1 MEIGRMGTGG
11 SVGIL
16 VDTNILMYV
25 YDKVDPFNR
34 IIEYF
39 EYKPIFYIHKL
50 VLQELD
56 ILSRKY
62 KNSTKMESRISLAR
76 QYLEVYRSWWKLVD
90 IHSNL
95 PTDEAL
101 IATARDLGLI
111 LFTNDEELRRK
122 ALEHNVE
129 IIFMGRQGKIIK
141 SFRTI

>member
-1 MEIGRMGTGG
+1 MGTGG

-25 YDKVDPFNR
+25 YDNVDPFNR